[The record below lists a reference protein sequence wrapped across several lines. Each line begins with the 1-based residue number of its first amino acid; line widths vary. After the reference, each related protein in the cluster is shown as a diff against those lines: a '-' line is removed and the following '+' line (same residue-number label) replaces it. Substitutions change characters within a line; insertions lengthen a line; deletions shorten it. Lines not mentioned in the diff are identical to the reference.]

1 MSGVR
6 NTMRLVESALEQV
19 DVRYDIRAENIKD
32 IYAASNNPFDMIC
45 KGFMFGYMQG
55 VKATRAKQK
64 ARVAV

>member
-19 DVRYDIRAENIKD
+19 DVRYDIRVKNIKD
-32 IYAASNNPFDMIC
+32 IYAASNSPFDMIC

-55 VKATRAKQK
+55 MKAARAEQK
-64 ARVAV
+64 ARAAV